1 MYFITFKSFSLH
13 VLYYFHMT
21 IFFLFHLGKHNILF
35 YSVILMKMNEKM
47 KISKQI
53 SVRKPKQIQTIENI
67 HNNMSVLSFTTQT
80 IAKLFI
86 FKLRTAESG
95 ALNKEKKNCHMHASP
110 QKYLK
115 CAVRTT
121 GHRKR
126 FKKEVQWCKNGK
138 TVTTSC
144 SDVTHFFVRMCLYFW
159 RMVHGRPNNRWY
171 LFLRNIVT
179 V

>member
-126 FKKEVQWCKNGK
+126 FK
-138 TVTTSC
+138 
-144 SDVTHFFVRMCLYFW
+144 VRKKKKKFSGAKME
-159 RMVHGRPNNRWY
+159 RP
-171 LFLRNIVT
+171 
-179 V
+179 